1 MVAGNKLI
9 QEQKIDLDLFNT
21 CPILGCYYIVVQ
33 DHSTIMNFEIANM
46 GRDNWQQEAERLKYA
61 IKPVLVKA
69 ADLIDKSRI
78 GIKGMDNAKGVYQS
92 SLLQKI
98 QLFYKS
104 KGYGQDTS
112 LSAAGG
118 FDIVESVAKGEL

>member
-1 MVAGNKLI
+1 
-9 QEQKIDLDLFNT
+9 
-21 CPILGCYYIVVQ
+21 
-33 DHSTIMNFEIANM
+33 
-46 GRDNWQQEAERLKYA
+46 
-61 IKPVLVKA
+61 
-69 ADLIDKSRI
+69 
-78 GIKGMDNAKGVYQS
+78 MDNAKGVYQS

-104 KGYGQDTS
+104 KGYGQDTN